1 MTDTSYFLLNDSR
14 DTQGHFQSKMAKR
27 SADLIAKQCTPFC
40 GSDCPFQDK
49 HHDLIVS
56 LLRLQDSKATSLEN
70 WKAFILHEAE
80 KGANLNQP
88 ILDPDPDLRYP
99 LLSWAAVLGKVKA
112 VKWLLQQDFITF
124 TENKGDFPPKLNVSN
139 ATALFSAVRNLHEG
153 VRTRETYEITQ
164 LFASLLDAFIK
175 RNPDILLVQEEPDKD
190 TVLHLCARGEE
201 DSTAPFLKYLRQ
213 IIRKLQEY
221 HEKDNMK
228 LPVKRILKRE
238 NAAGDSFLHLLTRS
252 EEKEEAKKLI
262 KFTEEKFPNFKFL
275 KKVKTSEEMPVNEID
290 KAIRAY
296 PEVYQTSS
304 QETQSPLGSFRDEE
318 DPFSEKSPTDEE
330 EVIPLKELAQRIKP
344 SSLSL
349 VIDVSSS
356 DQSSDGGEG
365 CEVKEECTL
374 LFQCD
379 AGTGSQAGKIF
390 PGTDQTQGANFDDSS
405 QEAMPSRVST
415 NLVPGEM
422 RYYSTS
428 THCTNRGFYPSF
440 RTGENDDTNTTVTEA
455 CIEHEVEELPAQKER
470 LSFKLETSPSS
481 SRACR
486 SAGDGETL
494 AEARNVLLKLIN
506 ETERKLEMKKE
517 EVQKLQVEVH
527 DIEENLNRYKE
538 SLTKLM

>member
-1 MTDTSYFLLNDSR
+1 
-14 DTQGHFQSKMAKR
+14 MAKR
-27 SADLIAKQCTPFC
+27 PADLIAKQCTPFC

-49 HHDLIVS
+49 HHYLIVS

-80 KGANLNQP
+80 EGVDLNQP

-124 TENKGDFPPKLNVSN
+124 TENKADFSPKLNVSN

-190 TVLHLCARGEE
+190 TVLHLCARGEK

-221 HEKDNMK
+221 YEKDNTR

-262 KFTEEKFPNFKFL
+262 KFTEDKFPNFKFL
-275 KKVKTSEEMPVNEID
+275 KKVKTSEEIPVNEID

-304 QETQSPLGSFRDEE
+304 QETPSPLGSFRDEV
-318 DPFSEKSPTDEE
+318 DSFSEKSLTDEE
-330 EVIPLKELAQRIKP
+330 EVIPLKELTQRIKP
-344 SSLSL
+344 SSSL

-390 PGTDQTQGANFDDSS
+390 PGTDQTQGATFDGSS

-415 NLVPGEM
+415 NPVPSEM

-428 THCTNRGFYPSF
+428 THCTDCGFYPSF
-440 RTGENDDTNTTVTEA
+440 RTEENDDTNTPVTEA
-455 CIEHEVEELPAQKER
+455 FIEHKAEESQTQKEV
-470 LSFKLETSPSS
+470 LSIKSETSPSS
-481 SRACR
+481 SSASR
-486 SAGDGETL
+486 SAGDEETL
-494 AEARNVLLKLIN
+494 TEARNVLLKLIS

-517 EVQKLQVEVH
+517 EFQKLQVEVH
-527 DIEENLNRYKE
+527 DIEENLERYKE

>member
-1 MTDTSYFLLNDSR
+1 
-14 DTQGHFQSKMAKR
+14 MAKR

-40 GSDCPFQDK
+40 GSDCPFRDK

-56 LLRLQDSKATSLEN
+56 LLGLKDSKASSLEN

-80 KGANLNQP
+80 EGVDLNQP

-112 VKWLLQQDFITF
+112 VKWLLQQDFINL
-124 TENKGDFPPKLNVSN
+124 TENEGGSTPKVNVSN

-164 LFASLLDAFIK
+164 LFVNLLDAFIK

-213 IIRKLQEY
+213 IIIKLQEY
-221 HEKDNMK
+221 YEKDNRR
-228 LPVKRILKRE
+228 LPVKRILKRK
-238 NAAGDSFLHLLTRS
+238 NAAGDSFLHLLTKS
-252 EEKEEAKKLI
+252 KESEEAKKLI
-262 KFTEEKFPNFKFL
+262 KFTEDKFPHFKFL
-275 KKVKTSEEMPVNEID
+275 KELKRSEEIPVNEID

-304 QETQSPLGSFRDEE
+304 QKTQSPLGSFRDEE
-318 DPFSEKSPTDEE
+318 DPFSEKSLTDEE
-330 EVIPLKELAQRIKP
+330 EGIPSEELAQRIKP
-344 SSLSL
+344 SPLSI

-365 CEVKEECTL
+365 CQVGEECTL
-374 LFQCD
+374 LYQCD
-379 AGTGSQAGKIF
+379 AGTGSQAGKIS
-390 PGTDQTQGANFDDSS
+390 PGTDQTQSAIFDGSF
-405 QEAMPSRVST
+405 QGAMPSRVST
-415 NLVPGEM
+415 NPSPSEM

-428 THCTNRGFYPSF
+428 TPCTNSGYYPSF
-440 RTGENDDTNTTVTEA
+440 RTDESDDTNTPVTEV
-455 CIEHEVEELPAQKER
+455 CNEHEAEELPGLKEE
-470 LSFKLETSPSS
+470 LSIKSETSPSS
-481 SRACR
+481 SSASRN
-486 SAGDGETL
+486 AGDGETL
-494 AEARNVLLKLIN
+494 TEARSVLLKLIN

-517 EVQKLQVEVH
+517 EVQKLQVEVR
-527 DIEENLNRYKE
+527 DIEENLERYKE

>member
-1 MTDTSYFLLNDSR
+1 
-14 DTQGHFQSKMAKR
+14 MAKR
-27 SADLIAKQCTPFC
+27 SAELIAKQCTPFC

-49 HHDLIVS
+49 HHHLIVS

-124 TENKGDFPPKLNVSN
+124 TENKGDFPPKLNISN
-139 ATALFSAVRNLHEG
+139 ETALFSAVRNLHEG

-164 LFASLLDAFIK
+164 LFANLLDAFIK

-190 TVLHLCARGEE
+190 TVLHLCARGEK
-201 DSTAPFLKYLRQ
+201 DSTAPFLKYLKQ

-221 HEKDNMK
+221 YEKDNIK

-262 KFTEEKFPNFKFL
+262 KFTEDKFPNFKFL
-275 KKVKTSEEMPVNEID
+275 KRVKTSEGIPVNEID

-304 QETQSPLGSFRDEE
+304 QGTQSPLGSFRDEE
-318 DPFSEKSPTDEE
+318 DPFSEKSLTDEE
-330 EVIPLKELAQRIKP
+330 TCAEKLAQRIKP
-344 SSLSL
+344 SSLSI

-365 CEVKEECTL
+365 CEVKEESTL

-390 PGTDQTQGANFDDSS
+390 PGTDQTQGATFDGSS
-405 QEAMPSRVST
+405 QEAMPSRIST
-415 NLVPGEM
+415 NPVPSEM

-428 THCTNRGFYPSF
+428 THCTDCGFYPSS
-440 RTGENDDTNTTVTEA
+440 RTEENDDTNTPVTEA
-455 CIEHEVEELPAQKER
+455 CIEHEAEESQTQKEV
-470 LSFKLETSPSS
+470 LSIKSESSPSS
-481 SRACR
+481 SSASR
-486 SAGDGETL
+486 SAGDEETL
-494 AEARNVLLKLIN
+494 TEARNVLLKLIS

-527 DIEENLNRYKE
+527 DIEENLERYKE

>member
-1 MTDTSYFLLNDSR
+1 
-14 DTQGHFQSKMAKR
+14 MAKR

-56 LLRLQDSKATSLEN
+56 LLGLQDSKASSLGN
-70 WKAFILHEAE
+70 WKAFILHEVE
-80 KGANLNQP
+80 KGVDFNQP

-112 VKWLLQQDFITF
+112 VKWLLQQDFINL
-124 TENKGDFPPKLNVSN
+124 TENEDDSSAKLNVSN

-164 LFASLLDAFIK
+164 LFANLLDAFIK

-190 TVLHLCARGEE
+190 TVLHLCARGEQ

-213 IIRKLQEY
+213 IIIKLQEY
-221 HEKDNMK
+221 YEKENRR
-228 LPVKRILKRE
+228 LQVKRILKRK

-262 KFTEEKFPNFKFL
+262 QFTEDKFPNFQFL
-275 KKVKTSEEMPVNEID
+275 KKVKKSEELQVSDID
-290 KAIRAY
+290 KAIRAH

-318 DPFSEKSPTDEE
+318 DPLPEKSLTDEE
-330 EVIPLKELAQRIKP
+330 EGIPLKELAQRIKP
-344 SSLSL
+344 SSSLSI

-365 CEVKEECTL
+365 CEVGEECTL
-374 LFQCD
+374 PLQCD
-379 AGTGSQAGKIF
+379 AGTGSQAGKIY
-390 PGTDQTQGANFDDSS
+390 PGTDQIQSAIFDGSS
-405 QEAMPSRVST
+405 QEATSSRVST
-415 NLVPGEM
+415 NPLPSEM
-422 RYYSTS
+422 RSYSTT
-428 THCTNRGFYPSF
+428 THCTNRGFYPSL
-440 RTGENDDTNTTVTEA
+440 RTDESDYTNTPVTDIYIKHEA
-455 CIEHEVEELPAQKER
+455 EELPGQKE
-470 LSFKLETSPSS
+470 LSVKAETSPSS
-481 SRACR
+481 SSASR

-494 AEARNVLLKLIN
+494 TEARSVLLKLIN

-517 EVQKLQVEVH
+517 KVQKLQVEVH
-527 DIEENLNRYKE
+527 DIEENLERYKE
-538 SLTKLM
+538 SLAKLM